1 MNAINKSEDFC
12 VKKMQPGITKE
23 AKYKS
28 VDEIATKIDTAQLN
42 GWHIFIASLTCFKS
56 HDSKSA
62 LENLQ

>member
-42 GWHIFIASLTCFKS
+42 GWHIFIAS
-56 HDSKSA
+56 
-62 LENLQ
+62 